1 MFHDGTLPLVN
12 KIALLIALTFLL
24 PLLLVD
30 FATTVRRC
38 SDADINPWWVITMYI
53 PYFDLGLFAYIVI
66 GSLPSVKKTTEEE
79 SI

>member
-12 KIALLIALTFLL
+12 KIDLLIALTFLL
-24 PLLLVD
+24 PLLLVE
-30 FATTVRRC
+30 FATIVRRC
-38 SDADINPWWVITMYI
+38 SDADINPWWILAYLI
-53 PYFDLGLFAYIVI
+53 PILGIIVYTVI